1 MLDWELGASMK
12 HFINCLKQNNQK
24 VIICC
29 NQFIILCLV
38 IFSPPDNQKESTLQR
53 QSHLLCPPA
62 LFPPTSMFS
71 HTQLGRTEARTTQP
85 SPHHKLCSGG
95 ASGWGTGRKVLQWWR
110 ACGSE
115 TNPMS
120 LSQCVLGQDGSLPWA
135 CFHNCKMFSNL
146 KYTKIC
152 LRGLLTGASLS

>member
-1 MLDWELGASMK
+1 MK
-12 HFINCLKQNNQK
+12 QFINCLKQNNQK

-29 NQFIILCLV
+29 NSLLFCLV
-38 IFSPPDNQKESTLQR
+38 IFSPPGQSKKNPHYKETVSP
-53 QSHLLCPPA
+53 LCPLPPS
-62 LFPPTSMFS
+62 LFPPTRMFS

-95 ASGWGTGRKVLQWWR
+95 GLLAEALGGRSCSGEEL
-110 ACGSE
+110 GSE

-135 CFHNCKMFSNL
+135 SVFITVKCSLNL
-146 KYTKIC
+146 
-152 LRGLLTGASLS
+152 